1 MNKLKLFLRS
11 TIGNIY
17 FYPALMIGLSLI
29 VIIGI
34 FSRKKSIYFWDNYI
48 HRAVFKISLKLYGIE
63 VEVRGKEYINP
74 KQIYASKH
82 ESAMETYLYTAIV
95 KNSAFVM
102 KKELTYIPIFGWA
115 QAVYGM
121 IPIDRKS
128 GGKAMRDMLKEAKG
142 WFSPQEGG
150 ICCEACRRKRVRER
164 QSMDYAT
171 GIKTASGT
179 RTAAD
184 GRYQPEKDG
193 LWIGTSTIY
202 TMQYILATPLEK
214 LFTFAVSEE
223 VLSELANAME
233 RFLEHH
239 VGQKMKSEELL
250 EMF

>member
-128 GGKAMRDMLKEAKG
+128 GGKAMRDMLKEAK
-142 WFSPQEGG
+142 
-150 ICCEACRRKRVRER
+150 KRVEDGRSIVIFPE
-164 QSMDYAT
+164 
-171 GIKTASGT
+171 GT
-179 RTAAD
+179 RC
-184 GRYQPEKDG
+184 KH
-193 LWIGTSTIY
+193 
-202 TMQYILATPLEK
+202 LEVK
-214 LFTFAVSEE
+214 GYKPGIVF
-223 VLSELANAME
+223 LSEGLDLPIVPVALNTGTCWPKSSYIKYPGKVIFEFME
-233 RFLEHH
+233 PMRLSDYKNKKEFMDALQDKIETAC
-239 VGQKMKSEELL
+239 QKMV
-250 EMF
+250 

>member
-128 GGKAMRDMLKEAKG
+128 GGKAMRDMLKEAK
-142 WFSPQEGG
+142 
-150 ICCEACRRKRVRER
+150 KRVEDGRSIVIFPE
-164 QSMDYAT
+164 
-171 GIKTASGT
+171 GT
-179 RTAAD
+179 RC
-184 GRYQPEKDG
+184 KH
-193 LWIGTSTIY
+193 
-202 TMQYILATPLEK
+202 LEVK
-214 LFTFAVSEE
+214 GYKPGIVF
-223 VLSELANAME
+223 LSEGLDLPIVPVALNTGTCWPKSSYIKYPGKVIFEFME
-233 RFLEHH
+233 PMRVSDYKSKKEFMDALQDKIETAC
-239 VGQKMKSEELL
+239 QKMV
-250 EMF
+250 